1 LKIIQKAYF
10 LVGILIAAAAVNLVL
25 LYQAQ
30 QESTDESYT
39 IIRAADLKAKV
50 ETLASLANSIA
61 SGNEVDRQTL
71 KDEMS
76 EFESVLNILKTGGT
90 IRGQSVVTIP
100 ENILEEY
107 NKVIDSWNIYR
118 QSAEQIQT
126 TAVFHQESVNSL
138 NYILE
143 KNGQMAL
150 TTDSLVRELEP
161 LDRDYNRHKEIA
173 LQLNELAKSIG
184 QNALLISIGEEEGV
198 HDKLHKDRLAFE
210 AGIRK
215 LLQVSTDDLDLTS
228 IGESPENLIPIPR
241 ENSNALR
248 ELDPLWE
255 AVQLR
260 VAILE
265 KNPLLSTEFGTAFSK
280 LKEERLVLIGTLD
293 NLLDSWN
300 QELQSRSSQ
309 RGTVV
314 QTLLVVDIAIFF
326 LVIVVV
332 RQSLNPL
339 EIITRGLSR
348 VKEGIYGEKINYKSA
363 DEIGEL
369 VNTFNIMSDTIKQ
382 KTEEAKATDIAKDEF
397 LSMITHELK
406 TPLVPI
412 QGYVDILLGEHLGTL
427 TEKQKERLKIIKTS
441 SESLLRI
448 ISDLL
453 DAQKLELGKLVV
465 KKENHDIKDT
475 IDKAVESL
483 QPRTLENKVTIKQ
496 HLNKEIIIPH
506 DPERIRQVL
515 TNLVKNSLD
524 VVEPNSGLI
533 EIFVED
539 SAKEIKISVKDNGP
553 GIPIDK
559 QENLFKKFY
568 QVDTSLTREVGGSG
582 LGLAICKGLIEE
594 HGGTILAESTPGI
607 GSTFTFTLPKS
618 HSQYS
623 ESLRSKN

>member
-1 LKIIQKAYF
+1 M
-10 LVGILIAAAAVNLVL
+10 GILIAAAVVNLVL

-39 IIRAADLKAKV
+39 IIRASDLKVKV
-50 ETLASLANSIA
+50 ETLSSLANSIA
-61 SGNEVDRQTL
+61 NGIESDRETL
-71 KDEMS
+71 KDETNQ
-76 EFESVLNILKTGGT
+76 FESVLNILRTGGT
-90 IRGQSVVTIP
+90 IRGQSIVTVP
-100 ENILEEY
+100 SNLMGEYTDVEN
-107 NKVIDSWNIYR
+107 SWKDVR
-118 QSAEQIQT
+118 QGLEQIQ
-126 TAVFHQESVNSL
+126 VFAASNDEAKDAL
-138 NYILE
+138 NYILG
-143 KNGQMAL
+143 KNGEMAL
-150 TTDSLVRELEP
+150 TTDAVMKEIDQ
-161 LDRDYNRHKEIA
+161 LDREYNRHKEISA
-173 LQLNELAKSIG
+173 EIHELAKSIG

-198 HDKLHKDRLAFE
+198 REKLQKDRIVFE

-215 LLQVSTDDLDLTS
+215 LLQNPTEDLDLDS
-228 IGESPENLIPIPR
+228 IGQNPENLIPIPR

-248 ELDPLWE
+248 QLDPLWE
-255 AVQLR
+255 AVELR
-260 VAILE
+260 VNILE
-265 KNPLLSTEFGTAFSK
+265 KNSLRTEEFDSAYNAFKKQRIELTSS
-280 LKEERLVLIGTLD
+280 LD

-300 QELQSRSSQ
+300 QQLQESSSQ
-309 RGTVV
+309 RGTIV
-314 QTLLVVDIAIFF
+314 QTLLVIDIAIFF

-339 EIITRGLSR
+339 EIITRALSR
-348 VKEGIYGEKINYKSA
+348 VKEGIYGEKINYKSD

-369 VNTFNIMSDTIKQ
+369 VNSFNIMSDTIKQ
-382 KTEEAKATDIAKDEF
+382 KTQEAKETDIAKDEF

-412 QGYVDILLGEHLGTL
+412 QGYVDILLGEHLGPL
-427 TEKQKERLKIIKTS
+427 TEKQKDRLKIIKSS

-475 IDKAVESL
+475 IEKAVESL
-483 QPRTLENKVTIKQ
+483 QPRAIENKVTINQ
-496 HLNKEIIIPH
+496 HLDKKIIVPH

-515 TNLVKNSLD
+515 TNLLKNSLD

-539 SAKEIKISVKDNGP
+539 SPKEVKISVKDNGP
-553 GIPIDK
+553 GIPQEK

-582 LGLAICKGLIEE
+582 LGLAICKGLVEE
-594 HGGTILAESTPGI
+594 HGGTILAESTSGTGAI
-607 GSTFTFTLPKS
+607 FSFTLPKT
-618 HSQYS
+618 
-623 ESLRSKN
+623 

>member
-1 LKIIQKAYF
+1 M
-10 LVGILIAAAAVNLVL
+10 GILIAAAGVNLVL

-39 IIRAADLKAKV
+39 IIRAADLKVKI
-50 ETLASLANSIA
+50 ETLASLVNSIA
-61 SGNEVDRQTL
+61 NGIESDREAL
-71 KDEMS
+71 KDETNQ
-76 EFESVLNILKTGGT
+76 FESVLNILRTGGT
-90 IRGQSVVTIP
+90 IRGQSIVIVPSNLMSKYTDV
-100 ENILEEY
+100 ENSWKDVRQGLE
-107 NKVIDSWNIYR
+107 K
-118 QSAEQIQT
+118 IQVF
-126 TAVFHQESVNSL
+126 AVSNDEAKDAL
-138 NYILE
+138 NYILG
-143 KNGQMAL
+143 KNGEMAL
-150 TTDSLVRELEP
+150 TTDAVMKEIDQ
-161 LDRDYNRHKEIA
+161 LDREYNRHKEISA
-173 LQLNELAKSIG
+173 ELHELAKSIG

-198 HDKLHKDRLAFE
+198 REKLQKDRISFE

-215 LLQVSTDDLDLTS
+215 LLQNPTDDLDLDS
-228 IGESPENLIPIPR
+228 IGQNPENLIPIPR

-248 ELDPLWE
+248 QLDPLWE
-255 AVQLR
+255 AVDLR
-260 VAILE
+260 VSILE
-265 KNPLLSTEFGTAFSK
+265 KNSLHTEEFDSAYNAFKKQRIELTTS
-280 LKEERLVLIGTLD
+280 LD

-300 QELQSRSSQ
+300 QQLQESSSQ
-309 RGTVV
+309 RGTIV

-339 EIITRGLSR
+339 EIVTSALSR
-348 VKEGIYGEKINYKSA
+348 VKEGVYGEKINYKSD

-369 VNTFNIMSDTIKQ
+369 VNSFNIMSDTIKQ
-382 KTEEAKATDIAKDEF
+382 KTQEAKETDVAKDEF

-412 QGYVDILLGEHLGTL
+412 QGYVDILLGEHLGPL
-427 TEKQKERLKIIKTS
+427 TEKQKDRLKIIKSS

-475 IDKAVESL
+475 IEKAVESL
-483 QPRTLENKVTIKQ
+483 QPRAIENKVAINQ
-496 HLNKEIIIPH
+496 HLDKKIIVPH

-515 TNLVKNSLD
+515 TNLLKNSLD

-539 SAKEIKISVKDNGP
+539 SPKEVKISVKDNGP
-553 GIPIDK
+553 GIPK
-559 QENLFKKFY
+559 ENQGDLFKKFY

-582 LGLAICKGLIEE
+582 LGLAICKGLVEG
-594 HGGTILAESTPGI
+594 HGGIILAESTPGTGTI
-607 GSTFTFTLPKS
+607 FSFTLPKT
-618 HSQYS
+618 
-623 ESLRSKN
+623 

>member
-1 LKIIQKAYF
+1 
-10 LVGILIAAAAVNLVL
+10 VGILIAAAVVNLVL

-39 IIRAADLKAKV
+39 IIRASDLKVKV

-61 SGNEVDRQTL
+61 NGIESDREAL
-71 KDEMS
+71 KDETNQ
-76 EFESVLNILKTGGT
+76 FESVLNILRTGGT
-90 IRGQSVVTIP
+90 IRGQSIVTVP
-100 ENILEEY
+100 SNLMGEYTDVEN
-107 NKVIDSWNIYR
+107 SWKDVR
-118 QSAEQIQT
+118 QGLEQIQ
-126 TAVFHQESVNSL
+126 VFAASNDEAKDAL
-138 NYILE
+138 NYILG
-143 KNGQMAL
+143 KNGEMAL
-150 TTDSLVRELEP
+150 TTDSVMKEIDQ
-161 LDRDYNRHKEIA
+161 LDREYNRHKEISA
-173 LQLNELAKSIG
+173 ELHELAKSIG

-198 HDKLHKDRLAFE
+198 REKLQKDRIVFE

-215 LLQVSTDDLDLTS
+215 LLQNPTDDLDLDS
-228 IGESPENLIPIPR
+228 IGQNPENLIPIPR

-248 ELDPLWE
+248 QLDPLWE
-255 AVQLR
+255 AVELR
-260 VAILE
+260 VNILE
-265 KNPLLSTEFGTAFSK
+265 KNSLRTEEFDSAYNAFKKQRIELTSS
-280 LKEERLVLIGTLD
+280 LD

-300 QELQSRSSQ
+300 QQLQESSSQ
-309 RGTVV
+309 RGTIV

-339 EIITRGLSR
+339 EIITRALSR
-348 VKEGIYGEKINYKSA
+348 VKEGIYGEKINYKSD

-369 VNTFNIMSDTIKQ
+369 VNSFNIMSDTIKQ
-382 KTEEAKATDIAKDEF
+382 KTQEAKETDIAKDEF

-412 QGYVDILLGEHLGTL
+412 QGYVDILLGEHLGPL
-427 TEKQKERLKIIKTS
+427 TEKQKDRLKIIKSS

-475 IDKAVESL
+475 IEKAVESL
-483 QPRTLENKVTIKQ
+483 QPRAIENKVTINQ
-496 HLNKEIIIPH
+496 HLDKKIIVPH

-515 TNLVKNSLD
+515 TNLLKNSLD

-539 SAKEIKISVKDNGP
+539 SPKEVKISVKDNGP
-553 GIPIDK
+553 GIP
-559 QENLFKKFY
+559 QENQEDLFKKFY

-582 LGLAICKGLIEE
+582 LGLAICKGLVEG
-594 HGGTILAESTPGI
+594 HGGTILAESTSGTGAI
-607 GSTFTFTLPKS
+607 FSFTLPKT
-618 HSQYS
+618 
-623 ESLRSKN
+623 

>member
-10 LVGILIAAAAVNLVL
+10 LVGILIVAAVVNLVL

-39 IIRAADLKAKV
+39 IIRAADLKVKV
-50 ETLASLANSIA
+50 ETLASLVNSIA
-61 SGNEVDRQTL
+61 NGIESDREAL
-71 KDEMS
+71 KDETNQFDS
-76 EFESVLNILKTGGT
+76 GLNILRTGGT
-90 IRGQSVVTIP
+90 IRGQSVVTVP
-100 ENILEEY
+100 SNLMGKYADVEN
-107 NKVIDSWNIYR
+107 SWKDVK
-118 QSAEQIQT
+118 QGLEQIQVF
-126 TAVFHQESVNSL
+126 AVSNDDAKDAL
-138 NYILE
+138 NYILG
-143 KNGQMAL
+143 KNGEMVL
-150 TTDSLVRELEP
+150 TTDSVIKEIAQ
-161 LDRDYNRHKEIA
+161 LDREYNRHKEISA
-173 LQLNELAKSIG
+173 ELHELAKSIG

-198 HDKLHKDRLAFE
+198 REKLQKDRIAFE

-215 LLQVSTDDLDLTS
+215 LLQNPTDDLDLDS
-228 IGESPENLIPIPR
+228 IGENPENLIPIPR

-248 ELDPLWE
+248 QLDPLWE
-255 AVQLR
+255 AVELR
-260 VAILE
+260 VSILE
-265 KNPLLSTEFGTAFSK
+265 KNSLRTEEFDSAYNAFKKQRIELTLS
-280 LKEERLVLIGTLD
+280 LD

-300 QELQSRSSQ
+300 QQLQESSSQ
-309 RGTVV
+309 RGTIV

-326 LVIVVV
+326 LVIIVV

-339 EIITRGLSR
+339 EIITRALSR
-348 VKEGIYGEKINYKSA
+348 VKEGIYGEKINYKSD

-369 VNTFNIMSDTIKQ
+369 VNSFNIMSDTIKQ
-382 KTEEAKATDIAKDEF
+382 KTQEAKETDIAKDEF

-412 QGYVDILLGEHLGTL
+412 QGYVDILLGEHLGPL
-427 TEKQKERLKIIKTS
+427 TEKQKERLKIIKSS

-475 IDKAVESL
+475 IEKAVESL
-483 QPRTLENKVTIKQ
+483 QPRAIENKITINQ
-496 HLNKEIIIPH
+496 HLDKKIIVPH

-515 TNLVKNSLD
+515 TNLLKNSLD

-539 SAKEIKISVKDNGP
+539 SPKEVKISVKDNGP
-553 GIPIDK
+553 GIPVEN
-559 QENLFKKFY
+559 QEDLFKKFY

-582 LGLAICKGLIEE
+582 LGLAICKGLVEE
-594 HGGTILAESTPGI
+594 HGGTILAESTLGTGAI
-607 GSTFTFTLPKS
+607 FSFTLPKT
-618 HSQYS
+618 
-623 ESLRSKN
+623 

>member
-71 KDEMS
+71 KDEMN

-100 ENILEEY
+100 ENILDEY
-107 NKVIDSWNIYR
+107 KKVVDSWKIYR

-143 KNGQMAL
+143 KNGEMAL

-173 LQLNELAKSIG
+173 LELNDLAKSIG

-198 HDKLHKDRLAFE
+198 HDKLQKDRLAFE

-215 LLQVSTDDLDLTS
+215 LLQVSTDDLDLAS

-265 KNPLLSTEFGTAFSK
+265 KNPLLSNEFGTAFSK
-280 LKEERLVLIGTLD
+280 LKEERLVLIGALD

-314 QTLLVVDIAIFF
+314 QTLLVVDIAIFL

-339 EIITRGLSR
+339 EIITRALSR
-348 VKEGIYGEKINYKSA
+348 VKEGIYGEKINYKAA

-475 IDKAVESL
+475 IDRAVESL
-483 QPRTLENKVTIKQ
+483 QPRALENKVTIKQ
-496 HLNKEIIIPH
+496 HLSKEIIIPH

-524 VVEPNSGLI
+524 VVQQNSGLI

-539 SAKEIKISVKDNGP
+539 SAKEVKISVKDNGP
-553 GIPIDK
+553 GIPINK

-594 HGGTILAESTPGI
+594 HGGTIFAESAPGI

-618 HSQYS
+618 HQPV
-623 ESLRSKN
+623 

>member
-10 LVGILIAAAAVNLVL
+10 LVGILIAAAVVNLVL

-39 IIRAADLKAKV
+39 IIRAADLKVKV

-61 SGNEVDRQTL
+61 NGIESDREAL
-71 KDEMS
+71 KDETNQ
-76 EFESVLNILKTGGT
+76 FESVLNILRTGGT
-90 IRGQSVVTIP
+90 IRGQSIVTVP
-100 ENILEEY
+100 SNLMGEYTEVEN
-107 NKVIDSWNIYR
+107 SWKDAR
-118 QSAEQIQT
+118 QGLEQIQVF
-126 TAVFHQESVNSL
+126 AVSNDEAKDAL
-138 NYILE
+138 NYILG
-143 KNGQMAL
+143 KNGEMAL
-150 TTDSLVRELEP
+150 TTDAVMKEIDQ
-161 LDRDYNRHKEIA
+161 LDREYNRHKEISA
-173 LQLNELAKSIG
+173 ELHELAKSIG

-198 HDKLHKDRLAFE
+198 REKLQKDRIAFE

-215 LLQVSTDDLDLTS
+215 LLQNPTDDLDLDS
-228 IGESPENLIPIPR
+228 IGENPENLIPIPR

-248 ELDPLWE
+248 QLDPLWE
-255 AVQLR
+255 AVELR
-260 VAILE
+260 VSILE
-265 KNPLLSTEFGTAFSK
+265 KNSLRTEEFDSAYNAFKKQRIELTSS
-280 LKEERLVLIGTLD
+280 LD

-300 QELQSRSSQ
+300 QQLQESSSQ
-309 RGTVV
+309 RGTIV

-326 LVIVVV
+326 LVIIVV

-339 EIITRGLSR
+339 EIITRALSR
-348 VKEGIYGEKINYKSA
+348 VKEGIYGEKINYKSD

-369 VNTFNIMSDTIKQ
+369 VNSFNIMSDTIKQ
-382 KTEEAKATDIAKDEF
+382 KTQEAKETDTAKDEF

-412 QGYVDILLGEHLGTL
+412 QGYVDILLGEHLGPL
-427 TEKQKERLKIIKTS
+427 TEKQKERLKIIKSS

-475 IDKAVESL
+475 IEKAVESL
-483 QPRTLENKVTIKQ
+483 QPRATENKVTINQ
-496 HLNKEIIIPH
+496 HLDKKIIVPH
-506 DPERIRQVL
+506 DTERIRQVL
-515 TNLVKNSLD
+515 TNLLKNSLD

-539 SAKEIKISVKDNGP
+539 SPKEVKISVKDNGP
-553 GIPIDK
+553 GIPQEK

-582 LGLAICKGLIEE
+582 LGLAICKGLVEE
-594 HGGTILAESTPGI
+594 HGGTILAESTSGT
-607 GSTFTFTLPKS
+607 GATFSFTLPKA
-618 HSQYS
+618 
-623 ESLRSKN
+623 

>member
-50 ETLASLANSIA
+50 ETLASLSNSIA

-71 KDEMS
+71 KDEMT
-76 EFESVLNILKTGGT
+76 EFESVLHILKTGGT

-100 ENILEEY
+100 ENILDEY
-107 NKVIDSWNIYR
+107 NKVVNSWNIYK

-143 KNGQMAL
+143 KNGEMAL
-150 TTDSLVRELEP
+150 TTDSLVREIEP

-173 LQLNELAKSIG
+173 LQLNEIAKSIG

-198 HDKLHKDRLAFE
+198 HDKLHNDRVAFE

-215 LLQVSTDDLDLTS
+215 LLQVPTDDLDLAS
-228 IGESPENLIPIPR
+228 IDESPENLIPIPR

-265 KNPLLSTEFGTAFSK
+265 KNPLLSNEFGTAFSK
-280 LKEERLVLIGTLD
+280 LKEERLILIGALD

-309 RGTVV
+309 RGTIV

-348 VKEGIYGEKINYKSA
+348 VKEGIYGEKINYKAA

-475 IDKAVESL
+475 IDRAIESL
-483 QPRTLENKVTIKQ
+483 QPRALENKVTIKQ

-539 SAKEIKISVKDNGP
+539 STKEVKISVKDNGP

-594 HGGTILAESTPGI
+594 HGGTILAESKPGI

-618 HSQYS
+618 HQPV
-623 ESLRSKN
+623 